1 MLTDIWTIAVAC
13 RALDSK
19 QVGRGRSLM
28 KAEIFASR
36 GEAINSCVNELEA
49 VEKGLERREFD
60 G

>member
-1 MLTDIWTIAVAC
+1 MAC